1 MEKNN
6 SVFIIL
12 MVIIISTILNILF
25 IQNMKNRNDPK
36 VRKLFQI
43 LVIVG
48 VIAFFT
54 VLIIWLLIV

>member
-1 MEKNN
+1 MGKNN
-6 SVFIIL
+6 SIFIIL
-12 MVIIISTILNILF
+12 LIIIISTVLNILF

-54 VLIIWLLIV
+54 VLIIWLVIV

>member
-6 SVFIIL
+6 SIFIIL
-12 MVIIISTILNILF
+12 LIIIISTVLNILF

-54 VLIIWLLIV
+54 VLIIWLVIV